1 MSKLLAVKDLRPI
14 LQAMYPDVEDGR
26 DDNENYEHPLTA
38 VGLVLM
44 SAAII
49 GTTEAAKLT
58 LFTGYSRSFISAITL
73 NMRNNHLWIDSR
85 YDVSTWLSSDG
96 TIDADALWTHIEIAC
111 GNEFVPAAH
120 PHLSSDPCMVYWD
133 ERRRPSNFSSETIFE
148 FPLDED

>member
-26 DDNENYEHPLTA
+26 EDNENYEHPLTA

-73 NMRNNHLWIDSR
+73 NMRSNHFMDRQHIRCINVAVFGRNYRCRHLVDSHR
-85 YDVSTWLSSDG
+85 NCLRKRVRSGGVSSS
-96 TIDADALWTHIEIAC
+96 L
-111 GNEFVPAAH
+111 F
-120 PHLSSDPCMVYWD
+120 
-133 ERRRPSNFSSETIFE
+133 RP
-148 FPLDED
+148 LHGLLG